1 MRREVSEAEREVCV
15 TARAEAVASV
25 VAGRGTRVVVING
38 VKVVTPAV
46 GAGLRAAPLEQR
58 VVTESKQCS
67 RGQASS
73 AMRDL
78 ASKRRDEREQAE
90 LALRRLEQQ
99 ALLAQVPVREW
110 Y

>member
-1 MRREVSEAEREVCV
+1 VCV

-46 GAGLRAAPLEQR
+46 GAGLRAAPIEQR

-67 RGQASS
+67 RGHASS
-73 AMRDL
+73 ALRD
-78 ASKRRDEREQAE
+78 AATRRRDEREQAE

-99 ALLAQVPVREW
+99 ALLAQVPVRNW